1 MNSRIE
7 ELRGVA
13 MNLSMRSKGFS
24 LVEVL
29 IALLILAISLLA
41 LAGLMMTTT
50 RNSSFGGHMTEAST
64 FAQDKLEQLRVSPWA
79 GVVTGTDTIT
89 TAIPGVPGT
98 GIVYTRN
105 WTVTPNGDDNQRWVS
120 ITLNWTDPTKNSNHS
135 IRLLSVVAQ

>member
-1 MNSRIE
+1 M
-7 ELRGVA
+7 
-13 MNLSMRSKGFS
+13 
-24 LVEVL
+24 VEVL

-79 GVVTGTDTIT
+79 GIITGTDTIT

-105 WTVTPNGDDNQRWVS
+105 WTVTPNTNGDQRWVS
-120 ITLNWTDPTKNSNHS
+120 ITITWTDPTKNSNHS
-135 IRLLSVVAQ
+135 MRLLSVVTE